1 MNVFKYTAPLIGS
14 GLAYQYFNNEEE
26 RKHKLLLEDK
36 KLIAQIEH
44 QKHLQ
49 IMADKQ
55 HQHDEKL
62 VSIKKSWFTKL
73 F

>member
-1 MNVFKYTAPLIGS
+1 MA
-14 GLAYQYFNNEEE
+14 EEE
-26 RKHKLLLEDK
+26 RKHL
-36 KLIAQIEH
+36 QIMAEEER
-44 QKHLQ
+44 KHLQ